1 MKKLLLVLSVPLV
14 AIVIAVAA
22 LVFLV
27 DANQFK
33 PLIVEQTKK
42 QTGLDL
48 VIEGD
53 IGWRVF
59 PSVGL
64 SLGKTEL
71 KNPQGFK
78 NSNLLKIERVGVD
91 VSVMPL
97 LSREL
102 MIGNVSLDGAEIHLE
117 TLKDGRSNL
126 DSLSKAK
133 SEQANQAVATES
145 SETVTDTEQQPAAE
159 SQPWKINLAGV
170 SVTNGLLEIRDDAK
184 GSYTKLYDVGLS
196 VSEFVFDQWTSVQFA
211 AKGDNNQQHF
221 TAEGK
226 AEFKLAQSLADYA
239 LRDIALDATFKDPTT
254 DISSVKVTLDSFV
267 FDQLN
272 KLTLAVKGKAAEM
285 DIDMSL
291 SSNLQVDKAISKV
304 SMQNMSL
311 NSQLIGASLPQ
322 SPMTITADSD
332 FSFDLN
338 KQFLSLMLNK
348 LTMNKIAVDGKAS
361 VQLAEI
367 PAIRFSV
374 HSPEIDLDEF
384 LGLNKTEQAA
394 SEPATE
400 GEKAPE
406 PAAKEPVAEQEP
418 DLTALK
424 TLDIAGEVTIDKF
437 KANNVHMQNV
447 QSRFSV
453 NRGVVKLS
461 KFHSDLYQGSI
472 DATAYL
478 DGRKVPATYWAKK
491 QIKNV
496 KVQPLL
502 KDAADNDMLEGTGN
516 IDVDVKGSSLKPSA
530 IKKNLAGIIKIKFA
544 DGAINGINIA
554 QVIRVNYAKI
564 KGEKVPEDANDSK
577 KTDFSAMGATLKLA
591 KGEMTTNDLSV
602 QSPLLRVHGA
612 GKVNYIDETMDME
625 LNTSIVGSLEGQG
638 GKDIDELRDVTIPVR
653 LYGQWA
659 KPQYDIE
666 LDKLWK
672 KLQEEKKKQL
682 EKKAEKELNKFLGE
696 KIKDDETRQ
705 IADQLLKGLFN

>member
-1 MKKLLLVLSVPLV
+1 MKKLLLILSVPLV

-78 NSNLLKIERVGVD
+78 NSNLLKIDRVGVD

-102 MIGNVSLDGAEIHLE
+102 VIGNVALDGAEIYLE

-126 DSLSKAK
+126 DTLTKK
-133 SEQANQAVATES
+133 KTEQG
-145 SETVTDTEQQPAAE
+145 SETAKADSSVASAATEQQPAKE
-159 SQPWKINLAGV
+159 NQSWKINLAGV
-170 SVTNGLLEIRDDAK
+170 SVTNASLEIRDDVK

-211 AKGDNNQQHF
+211 AKGKNNQQQF
-221 TAEGK
+221 SAEGK
-226 AEFKLAQSLADYA
+226 AEFKLAQDLTDYA

-254 DISSVKVTLDSFV
+254 DISSVKVTLDTFV

-285 DIDMSL
+285 DIDMFL
-291 SSNLQVDKAISKV
+291 SSDLLVDKAISKV

-311 NSQLIGASLPQ
+311 NSQLTGASLPQ

-338 KQFLSLMLNK
+338 KQFVSLILNK

-361 VQLAEI
+361 VQLADI
-367 PAIRFSV
+367 PAVRFSV

-394 SEPATE
+394 SEPSTE
-400 GEKAPE
+400 GEKSPE
-406 PAAKEPVAEQEP
+406 PAVKEPEQEP
-418 DLTALK
+418 DLSALK

-554 QVIRVNYAKI
+554 QIIRVNYAKI
-564 KGEKVPEDANDSK
+564 KGKQVPEDANDSK
-577 KTDFSAMGATLKLA
+577 KTDFSAMGATLKLS
-591 KGEMTTNDLSV
+591 KGVMTTNDLSV
-602 QSPLLRVHGA
+602 QSPLLRLHGE

-672 KLQEEKKKQL
+672 KLQEEKKL
-682 EKKAEKELNKFLGE
+682 ELKIKAEKELDKYIGDN
-696 KIKDDETRQ
+696 IKDENTRKLTE
-705 IADQLLKGLFN
+705 QLLNGLFN

>member
-1 MKKLLLVLSVPLV
+1 MKKLLLILSVPLV

-78 NSNLLKIERVGVD
+78 NSNLLKIDRVGVD

-102 MIGNVSLDGAEIHLE
+102 VIGNVALDGAEIYLE

-126 DSLSKAK
+126 DTLTKK
-133 SEQANQAVATES
+133 KTEQG
-145 SETVTDTEQQPAAE
+145 SETAKADSSAASAAAEQQPAKE
-159 SQPWKINLAGV
+159 NQSWKINLAGV
-170 SVTNGLLEIRDDAK
+170 SVTNASLEIRDDVK

-211 AKGDNNQQHF
+211 AKGKNNQQQF
-221 TAEGK
+221 SAEGK
-226 AEFKLAQSLADYA
+226 AEFKLAQDLTDYA

-254 DISSVKVTLDSFV
+254 DISSVKVTLDTFV

-291 SSNLQVDKAISKV
+291 SSDLLVDKAISKV

-322 SPMTITADSD
+322 SQMTITADSD

-338 KQFLSLMLNK
+338 KQFVSLILNK

-367 PAIRFSV
+367 PAVRFSV

-394 SEPATE
+394 SEPSTE
-400 GEKAPE
+400 GEKSPE
-406 PAAKEPVAEQEP
+406 PAVKEPEQEP
-418 DLTALK
+418 DLSALK

-554 QVIRVNYAKI
+554 QIIRVNYAKI
-564 KGEKVPEDANDSK
+564 KGKQVPEDANDSK
-577 KTDFSAMGATLKLA
+577 KTDFSAMGATLKLS
-591 KGEMTTNDLSV
+591 KGVMTTNDLSV
-602 QSPLLRVHGA
+602 QSPLLRLHGE

-672 KLQEEKKKQL
+672 KLQEEKKL
-682 EKKAEKELNKFLGE
+682 ELKIKAEKELDKYIGDN
-696 KIKDDETRQ
+696 IKDENTRKLTE
-705 IADQLLKGLFN
+705 QLLNGLFN